1 MPAVWTQSQIVTN
14 LLRSGA
20 FWSGSTITYG
30 FPTSVPNWAT
40 GTESTGFSTLMTAQK
55 TAATLAIGIWDD
67 LISPSLVLSTASPQ
81 ITVQNGYDASNSYF
95 AYSYF
100 PGAQSY
106 GAGAIFLNNHYNS
119 AYGTNDLVTPKIGAW
134 GFLTYLHEMGHAF
147 GLEHPGEYN
156 GGSPTYAVNALYTHD
171 SIEYTVMSYFGASN
185 TGADWQASD
194 NKFYYPQTLMIDD
207 VAAIQQKYGAD
218 LTTRAGDTVYGFN
231 SNITGASAAIYDFTQ
246 NSHPIMTLWDG
257 AGNDTL
263 DLSGFAT
270 NSRIDLHA
278 GTSSD
283 ADAMTHNIW
292 IAYNSNIE
300 NAVGGAGNDVII
312 GNDLN
317 NILNG
322 GTGNDILTGGAGA
335 DTILGGAGTDTAIYS
350 GLLSAYTFAYEA
362 IKDLLHITGG
372 SDGSDTVSGVENFT
386 FADGVRTFGQ
396 LVALAGGITP
406 PPPPPVPVTA
416 SVSALTS
423 SAAEGSA
430 GTTTFSFAVTLNGPH
445 AGTETLHYS
454 IAGTGTNAAN
464 AADFS
469 GALSGTVTL
478 AAGINTA
485 IINVLVV
492 GDTVYEQNETFA
504 VTLSAPSTGLILGTS
519 TATATILNDD
529 AVPLKVING
538 TTANNT
544 LVGTN
549 SAEIIN
555 GLAGA
560 DTIFAF
566 AGNDIINGG
575 TGNDRIYGGAGS
587 DTFRFTDLHFGKDA
601 ILDYQDGTDILSFAA
616 NVAKSTAEFKLAGN
630 GTTHVTL
637 YHGIDT
643 VDLYSTTAIKIDF
656 HDFAFV

>member
-1 MPAVWTQSQIVTN
+1 MPAVWTQSQIVNN

-40 GTESTGFSTLMTAQK
+40 GTESTGFSSLSAAQK
-55 TAATLAIGIWDD
+55 AAATLAIGMWDD
-67 LISPSLVLSTASPQ
+67 LISPSLVLTTASPQ

-106 GAGAIFLNNHYNS
+106 GAGAIFLNDHYNS
-119 AYGTNDLVTPKIGAW
+119 AYGTNDLVTPKIGNW

-147 GLEHPGEYN
+147 GLEHPGNYN
-156 GGSPTYAVNALYTHD
+156 GGSPTYAANALYSHD
-171 SIEYTVMSYFGASN
+171 SIEYSVMSYFAASS

-231 SNITGASAAIYDFTQ
+231 SNITGASAVIYDFTQ
-246 NSHPIMTLWDG
+246 NSHPIMTLWDSS
-257 AGNDTL
+257 GNDTL

-283 ADAMTHNIW
+283 ADAMTNNIW
-292 IAYNSNIE
+292 IAYNCNIE
-300 NAVGGAGNDVII
+300 NAVGGAGNDVIT

-322 GTGNDILTGGAGA
+322 GTGNDILIGGAGA
-335 DTILGGAGTDTAIYS
+335 DTILGGVGTDTAVYS
-350 GLLSAYTFAYEA
+350 GLLSAYVFAYET

-372 SDGSDTVSGVENFT
+372 ADGSDSVSGVENFN
-386 FADGVRTFGQ
+386 FADGARTFAQ
-396 LVALAGGITP
+396 LVALAGGTTP
-406 PPPPPVPVTA
+406 PPPPPSPLTA
-416 SVSALTS
+416 SISAITS
-423 SAAEGSA
+423 SAAEGST
-430 GTTTFSFAVTLNGPH
+430 GTTTFSFAVTLNGVH
-445 AGTETLHYS
+445 AANETVNYS
-454 IAGTGTNAAN
+454 IAGTGANAAG

-469 GALSGTVTL
+469 GPLTGTVIL
-478 AAGINTA
+478 AAGTNTA
-485 IINVLVV
+485 IIKVLVI
-492 GDTVYEQNETFA
+492 GDTVYEQDETFA
-504 VTLSAPSTGLILGTS
+504 VTLSSPTSGLILGTT

-529 AVPLKVING
+529 AAPLKVING
-538 TTANNT
+538 TAANNT
-544 LVGTN
+544 LLGTN
-549 SAEIIN
+549 SAEYIN
-555 GLAGA
+555 GFAGA
-560 DTIFAF
+560 DLIFGY
-566 AGNDIINGG
+566 AGNDVINGG
-575 TGNDRIYGGAGS
+575 TGNDRIYGGTGS
-587 DTFRFTDLHFGKDA
+587 DTFRFTDLHFGKDL
-601 ILDYQDGTDILSFAA
+601 IMDYQDGTDILSFAA
-616 NVAKSTAEFKLAGN
+616 NVAKSTAEFKVAGN

-643 VDLYSTTAIKIDF
+643 IDLYATSAIKIDF

>member
-1 MPAVWTQSQIVTN
+1 MPAVWTQSQIVNN

-40 GTESTGFSTLMTAQK
+40 GTESTGFSSLSAAQK
-55 TAATLAIGIWDD
+55 AAATLAIGMWDD
-67 LISPSLVLSTASPQ
+67 LISQGLVLTTASPQ

-119 AYGTNDLVTPKIGAW
+119 AYGTNDLVTPKIGNW

-147 GLEHPGEYN
+147 GLEHPGNYN
-156 GGSPTYAVNALYTHD
+156 GGSPTYAANALYSHD
-171 SIEYTVMSYFGASN
+171 SIEYSVMSYFAASN

-231 SNITGASAAIYDFTQ
+231 SNITGASAVIYDFTQ
-246 NSHPIMTLWDG
+246 NSHPIMTLWDSS
-257 AGNDTL
+257 GNDTL

-283 ADAMTHNIW
+283 ADAMTNNIW
-292 IAYNSNIE
+292 IAYNCNIE
-300 NAVGGAGNDVII
+300 NAVGGAGNDVIT

-322 GTGNDILTGGAGA
+322 GTGNDILIGGAGA
-335 DTILGGAGTDTAIYS
+335 DTILGGVGTDTAVYS
-350 GLLSAYTFAYEA
+350 GLLSAYVFAYEA

-372 SDGSDTVSGVENFT
+372 ADGSDSVSGVENFN
-386 FADGVRTFGQ
+386 FADGTRTFAQ
-396 LVALAGGITP
+396 LVALAGGTTPLP
-406 PPPPPVPVTA
+406 PPPSPVTA
-416 SVSALTS
+416 SISAITS
-423 SAAEGSA
+423 SAAEGST
-430 GTTTFSFAVTLNGPH
+430 GTTTFSFAVTLNGAH
-445 AGTETLHYS
+445 AANETVNYS
-454 IAGTGTNAAN
+454 IAGTGANAAG

-469 GALSGTVTL
+469 GPLTGTVIL
-478 AAGINTA
+478 AAGTNTA
-485 IINVLVV
+485 IIKVLVI
-492 GDTVYEQNETFA
+492 GDTVYEQDETFA
-504 VTLSAPSTGLILGTS
+504 VTLSSPTSGLILGTT

-529 AVPLKVING
+529 AAPLKVING
-538 TTANNT
+538 TAANNT
-544 LVGTN
+544 LLGTN
-549 SAEIIN
+549 SAEYIN
-555 GLAGA
+555 GFAGA
-560 DTIFAF
+560 DLIFGY
-566 AGNDIINGG
+566 AGNDVINGG
-575 TGNDRIYGGAGS
+575 TGNDRIYGGTGS
-587 DTFRFTDLHFGKDA
+587 DTFRFTDLHFGKDL
-601 ILDYQDGTDILSFAA
+601 IMDYQDGTDILSFAA
-616 NVAKSTAEFKLAGN
+616 NVAKSTAEFKVAGN

-643 VDLYSTTAIKIDF
+643 IDLYATSAIKIDF

>member
-1 MPAVWTQSQIVTN
+1 MPAVWTQSQIVNN

-40 GTESTGFSTLMTAQK
+40 GTESTGFSSLSAAQK
-55 TAATLAIGIWDD
+55 AAATLAIGMWDD
-67 LISPSLVLSTASPQ
+67 LISPSLVLTTASPQ

-119 AYGTNDLVTPKIGAW
+119 AYGTNDLVTPKIGNW

-147 GLEHPGEYN
+147 GLEHPGNYN
-156 GGSPTYAVNALYTHD
+156 GGSPTYAANALYSHD
-171 SIEYTVMSYFGASN
+171 SIEYSVMSYFAASN

-231 SNITGASAAIYDFTQ
+231 SNITGASAVIYDFTQ
-246 NSHPIMTLWDG
+246 NSHPIMTLWDSS
-257 AGNDTL
+257 GNDTL

-283 ADAMTHNIW
+283 ADAMTNNIW
-292 IAYNSNIE
+292 IAYNCNIE
-300 NAVGGAGNDVII
+300 NAVGGAGNDVIT

-322 GTGNDILTGGAGA
+322 GTGNDILIGGAGA
-335 DTILGGAGTDTAIYS
+335 DTILGGVGTDTAVYS
-350 GLLSAYTFAYEA
+350 GLLSAYVFAYEA

-372 SDGSDTVSGVENFT
+372 ADGSDSVSGVENFN
-386 FADGVRTFGQ
+386 FADGARTFAQ
-396 LVALAGGITP
+396 LVALAGGTTP
-406 PPPPPVPVTA
+406 PPPPPSPVTA
-416 SVSALTS
+416 SISAITS
-423 SAAEGSA
+423 SAAEGST
-430 GTTTFSFAVTLNGPH
+430 GTTTFSFAVTLNGAH
-445 AGTETLHYS
+445 AANETVNYS
-454 IAGTGTNAAN
+454 IAGTGANAAG

-469 GALSGTVTL
+469 GPLTGTVIL
-478 AAGINTA
+478 AAGTNTA
-485 IINVLVV
+485 IIKVLII

-504 VTLSAPSTGLILGTS
+504 VTLSSPTSGLILGTT

-529 AVPLKVING
+529 AAPLKVING
-538 TTANNT
+538 TAANNT
-544 LVGTN
+544 LLGTN
-549 SAEIIN
+549 SAEYIN
-555 GLAGA
+555 GFAGA
-560 DTIFAF
+560 DLIFGY

-575 TGNDRIYGGAGS
+575 TGNDRIYGGTGS
-587 DTFRFTDLHFGKDA
+587 DTFRFTDLHFGKD
-601 ILDYQDGTDILSFAA
+601 IIMDYQDGTDILSFAA
-616 NVAKSTAEFKLAGN
+616 NVAKSTAEFKVAGN

-643 VDLYSTTAIKIDF
+643 IDLYATNAIKIDF
-656 HDFAFV
+656 NDFAFV